1 MSTKNNQE
9 NDEIPTEDTEMS
21 VVSGNTGE
29 INPSY
34 EPEVEINSNENQ
46 HGKTK
51 DDSQVQITMNE
62 NENHNV
68 TPWKPYED
76 SKFDSPVFNRFL
88 LPWPLYYKVRWKI
101 LSIFHTRLLFGIVLG
116 EVIFFLLVIGGLA
129 GALAAIGATRSMGG
143 GDNDNDD
150 DEGED
155 NVDSTGSI
163 AIIPPA
169 LSFVFACRN
178 SVWIVLTG
186 LPFERALLWHKF
198 FAYITVIV
206 AVWHGYISWEWDV
219 TGTALTAVFVALP
232 LFAFFP
238 LRRKF
243 FEAFYRLHWILV
255 IAVIALSLA
264 HGAGGILFG
273 AAFWLVDLVLR
284 ALITLWNK
292 KLEHSVL
299 AVRLPSDVI
308 RLTFLKKDF
317 KYKSGQYLFIC
328 IPGVTWFEWH
338 PFSLSSSPHEN
349 VVSIHIR
356 VLGDW
361 RKRLYDHV
369 QETKSITVYIDG
381 PYGAPGVDVDGRKYK
396 SFMFISGG
404 IGITP
409 MQSICNDILYQ
420 NNRGRPIN
428 KVMFVWSVRDLYMVN
443 SVLEY
448 DRKYYAENMS
458 GRLPHSFSPD
468 LLNRNLGEVLETY
481 FHLTRERDSSKFE
494 EANIRPELQT
504 DLKFGRPSLTDLFT
518 RMKSISLKGS
528 RIAVLTC
535 GPTALVNDAEKFCSK
550 FSGGGVIFDFHKE
563 IFEF

>member
-1 MSTKNNQE
+1 M
-9 NDEIPTEDTEMS
+9 
-21 VVSGNTGE
+21 
-29 INPSY
+29 
-34 EPEVEINSNENQ
+34 
-46 HGKTK
+46 
-51 DDSQVQITMNE
+51 
-62 NENHNV
+62 
-68 TPWKPYED
+68 
-76 SKFDSPVFNRFL
+76 
-88 LPWPLYYKVRWKI
+88 
-101 LSIFHTRLLFGIVLG
+101 
-116 EVIFFLLVIGGLA
+116 
-129 GALAAIGATRSMGG
+129 
-143 GDNDNDD
+143 
-150 DEGED
+150 
-155 NVDSTGSI
+155 
-163 AIIPPA
+163 
-169 LSFVFACRN
+169 
-178 SVWIVLTG
+178 
-186 LPFERALLWHKF
+186 
-198 FAYITVIV
+198 
-206 AVWHGYISWEWDV
+206 
-219 TGTALTAVFVALP
+219 
-232 LFAFFP
+232 
-238 LRRKF
+238 RRKF

-273 AAFWLVDLVLR
+273 TAFWLVDLVLR

-317 KYKSGQYLFIC
+317 KYKAGQYLFIC

-338 PFSLSSSPHEN
+338 PFSLSSSPHQN
-349 VVSIHIR
+349 IVSIHIR

-361 RKRLYDHV
+361 TKCLYDLV
-369 QETKSITVYIDG
+369 EETKSITAYIDG

-409 MQSICNDILYQ
+409 MQSICNDVLYQ
-420 NNRGRPIN
+420 HNRGRPIN
-428 KVMFVWSVRDLYMVN
+428 KVMFVWSVRDLYIVN

-448 DRKYYAENMS
+448 DRKYYAENMP
-458 GRLPHSFSPD
+458 GQLPHSFSPD

-494 EANIRPELQT
+494 EANIRPELQS

-550 FSGGGVIFDFHKE
+550 FSGGGVTFDFHKE

>member
-1 MSTKNNQE
+1 
-9 NDEIPTEDTEMS
+9 
-21 VVSGNTGE
+21 
-29 INPSY
+29 
-34 EPEVEINSNENQ
+34 
-46 HGKTK
+46 
-51 DDSQVQITMNE
+51 
-62 NENHNV
+62 
-68 TPWKPYED
+68 
-76 SKFDSPVFNRFL
+76 
-88 LPWPLYYKVRWKI
+88 
-101 LSIFHTRLLFGIVLG
+101 
-116 EVIFFLLVIGGLA
+116 
-129 GALAAIGATRSMGG
+129 
-143 GDNDNDD
+143 
-150 DEGED
+150 
-155 NVDSTGSI
+155 
-163 AIIPPA
+163 
-169 LSFVFACRN
+169 
-178 SVWIVLTG
+178 
-186 LPFERALLWHKF
+186 
-198 FAYITVIV
+198 
-206 AVWHGYISWEWDV
+206 
-219 TGTALTAVFVALP
+219 
-232 LFAFFP
+232 
-238 LRRKF
+238 
-243 FEAFYRLHWILV
+243 
-255 IAVIALSLA
+255 
-264 HGAGGILFG
+264 
-273 AAFWLVDLVLR
+273 
-284 ALITLWNK
+284 
-292 KLEHSVL
+292 VL

-308 RLTFLKKDF
+308 LLTFLKKDF

-361 RKRLYDHV
+361 TKRLYDHV

-458 GRLPHSFSPD
+458 NRLPHSFSPD

-494 EANIRPELQT
+494 EANIRPELQS